1 MLEKKL
7 FGWSLIEANLKNK
20 TQRKYEF
27 YYILRINFELISI
40 KQTTLSKQGS
50 DHKNTSYK

>member
-1 MLEKKL
+1 MLEKN

-20 TQRKYEF
+20 TQRKYAF

-50 DHKNTSYK
+50 AHKNTSYK